1 MLEEGLDLD
10 VSGGVMER
18 PVLDRFLGQ
27 IRDGEAQGLIVAKLA
42 RFSRS
47 SRGALNALAEI
58 EAAGGVLISVQ
69 EQIDSTTAAGRFV
82 RSIFLAT
89 AEWERERIGENWTAA
104 QKSAVGRG
112 VHISRH
118 VPPGYM
124 RDEIPASDGRHK
136 ISPLRPDPK
145 HGKTITEAY
154 RLAAQ
159 GAAPARI
166 AEYLTE
172 RGLASGD
179 NGHAVW
185 KSSRIKRLL
194 ANRVYLGEARYGEIV
209 NVGAHE
215 PLTDQATWLLAQRDK
230 REPAVS
236 PE

>member
-1 MLEEGLDLD
+1 
-10 VSGGVMER
+10 
-18 PVLDRFLGQ
+18 
-27 IRDGEAQGLIVAKLA
+27 
-42 RFSRS
+42 
-47 SRGALNALAEI
+47 
-58 EAAGGVLISVQ
+58 
-69 EQIDSTTAAGRFV
+69 
-82 RSIFLAT
+82 
-89 AEWERERIGENWTAA
+89 
-104 QKSAVGRG
+104 
-112 VHISRH
+112 
-118 VPPGYM
+118 YM

-159 GAAPARI
+159 GAAAARI

-194 ANRVYLGEARYGEIV
+194 ANRGYLGEARYGEIV

-236 PE
+236 PESAYLLTGLVRCASCRHAMRPAAARGKAIATYRCATETA